1 MAAVVDIAT
10 LGLGVDATQVEAGA
24 AALDNLTVKAA
35 AAEEAARSFG
45 SGFDASSSSL
55 NKLVNDAN
63 RMDESIRNLG
73 AGFTGLRAFGDKPL
87 VPPVPNPIPPEL
99 PERVE
104 LTHRQMRVLA
114 YTALAGA
121 VLLSACSTTKE
132 LVVLLPGEDG
142 QVGAVAI
149 AEPQRTTLLDTPLGA
164 AKIDAR
170 GHVKKDTLSAADVK
184 RTFAEALAA
193 QPPKALSFSLYFL
206 QKSTEVTPDSRA
218 TLDALL
224 AEVAKRQAVE
234 VQITGHTDR
243 VGKVEDN
250 DRLSMQRAEAI
261 RDVLIKNGLH
271 ASFIR
276 AVGRGER
283 EPLIPTPDEQ
293 AEPRNRRVEVIV
305 R

>member
-1 MAAVVDIAT
+1 MPDT
-10 LGLGVDATQVEAGA
+10 ERSKEAE
-24 AALDNLTVKAA
+24 ALPQKQ
-35 AAEEAARSFG
+35 EKG
-45 SGFDASSSSL
+45 
-55 NKLVNDAN
+55 
-63 RMDESIRNLG
+63 
-73 AGFTGLRAFGDKPL
+73 
-87 VPPVPNPIPPEL
+87 
-99 PERVE
+99 
-104 LTHRQMRVLA
+104 RVLA
-114 YTALAGA
+114 YTALACA

-149 AEPQRTTLLDTPLGA
+149 TEPQRTTLLDTPLEA
-164 AKIDAR
+164 AKIDTKGR
-170 GHVKKDTLSAADVK
+170 VTKDTLSEADVK

-193 QPPKALSFSLYFL
+193 QPPKALSFTLYFVE
-206 QKSTEVTPDSRA
+206 KSTEIMPDSRA

-224 AEVAKRQAVE
+224 AEVAKREAVE

-250 DRLSMQRAEAI
+250 DRLSIERAEAI
-261 RDVLIKNGLH
+261 RAVLIKNGLR

-276 AVGRGER
+276 VVGRGER

-293 AEPRNRRVEVIV
+293 AEPRNRRVEVLV

>member
-1 MAAVVDIAT
+1 MPDT
-10 LGLGVDATQVEAGA
+10 ERPQDAQ
-24 AALDNLTVKAA
+24 ALPQKQ
-35 AAEEAARSFG
+35 EKG
-45 SGFDASSSSL
+45 
-55 NKLVNDAN
+55 
-63 RMDESIRNLG
+63 
-73 AGFTGLRAFGDKPL
+73 
-87 VPPVPNPIPPEL
+87 
-99 PERVE
+99 
-104 LTHRQMRVLA
+104 RVLA
-114 YTALAGA
+114 YIALAGA

-142 QVGAVAI
+142 QIGAVAI
-149 AEPQRTTLLDTPLGA
+149 AEPQRTTVLDTPLGA
-164 AKIDAR
+164 AKIDTKGR
-170 GHVKKDTLSAADVK
+170 VTKDTLSEADVK

-193 QPPKALSFSLYFL
+193 QPPKALSFTLYFE
-206 QKSTEVTPDSRA
+206 KNTEIMPDSRA

-250 DRLSMQRAEAI
+250 DRLSMERAETI

-271 ASFIR
+271 ANFIR
-276 AVGRGER
+276 VVGRGER

-293 AEPRNRRVEVIV
+293 VEPRNRRVEVIV

>member
-1 MAAVVDIAT
+1 MPDT
-10 LGLGVDATQVEAGA
+10 ERPKEAE
-24 AALDNLTVKAA
+24 ALPQKQ
-35 AAEEAARSFG
+35 EKR
-45 SGFDASSSSL
+45 
-55 NKLVNDAN
+55 
-63 RMDESIRNLG
+63 
-73 AGFTGLRAFGDKPL
+73 
-87 VPPVPNPIPPEL
+87 
-99 PERVE
+99 
-104 LTHRQMRVLA
+104 RVLA
-114 YTALAGA
+114 YMALAGA

-142 QVGAVAI
+142 QIGAVAI
-149 AEPQRTTLLDTPLGA
+149 ADQQRTTLLDTPLGA
-164 AKIDAR
+164 AKIDAKGR
-170 GHVKKDTLSAADVK
+170 VTKDTLSAEDVK

-193 QPPKALSFSLYFL
+193 QPPKTLSFILYFE
-206 QKSTEVTPDSRA
+206 KSTDIMPDSRA

-250 DRLSMQRAEAI
+250 DRLSIERAEAI
-261 RDVLIKNGLH
+261 REVLINNGLH

-276 AVGRGER
+276 TVGRGER

-293 AEPRNRRVEVIV
+293 AEPRNRRVEVLV

>member
-1 MAAVVDIAT
+1 MPDT
-10 LGLGVDATQVEAGA
+10 ERSKEAE
-24 AALDNLTVKAA
+24 V
-35 AAEEAARSFG
+35 
-45 SGFDASSSSL
+45 
-55 NKLVNDAN
+55 
-63 RMDESIRNLG
+63 
-73 AGFTGLRAFGDKPL
+73 
-87 VPPVPNPIPPEL
+87 L
-99 PERVE
+99 PQKQEKG
-104 LTHRQMRVLA
+104 RVLA
-114 YTALAGA
+114 YTVLACA

-142 QVGAVAI
+142 QIGAVAI
-149 AEPQRTTLLDTPLGA
+149 AEPQRTTVLDTPLGA
-164 AKIDAR
+164 AKIDTKGR
-170 GHVKKDTLSAADVK
+170 VTKDTLSEADVK

-193 QPPKALSFSLYFL
+193 QPPKALSFTLYFE
-206 QKSTEVTPDSRA
+206 KNTEIMPDSRA

-250 DRLSMQRAEAI
+250 DRLSMERAETI

-271 ASFIR
+271 TNFIR
-276 AVGRGER
+276 VVGRGER

-293 AEPRNRRVEVIV
+293 VEPRNRRVEVIV

>member
-1 MAAVVDIAT
+1 MPGTERPTPAVA
-10 LGLGVDATQVEAGA
+10 
-24 AALDNLTVKAA
+24 
-35 AAEEAARSFG
+35 
-45 SGFDASSSSL
+45 
-55 NKLVNDAN
+55 
-63 RMDESIRNLG
+63 
-73 AGFTGLRAFGDKPL
+73 P
-87 VPPVPNPIPPEL
+87 
-99 PERVE
+99 
-104 LTHRQMRVLA
+104 RQKQGKGRVLS
-114 YTALAGA
+114 YTALVCA

-149 AEPQRTTLLDTPLGA
+149 AEPQRTTILDTPLGA
-164 AKIDAR
+164 AKIDAKGR
-170 GHVKKDTLSAADVK
+170 VKKDTLSEEDVK

-193 QPPKALSFSLYFL
+193 QPPKALSFTLYFFD
-206 QKSTEVTPDSRA
+206 KSTDIVPDSRA
-218 TLDALL
+218 TLDALM

-250 DRLSMQRAEAI
+250 DRLSIERAEAV
-261 RDVLIKNGLH
+261 RNVLIKNGLH

-283 EPLIPTPDEQ
+283 EPLIPMPDEQ

>member
-1 MAAVVDIAT
+1 MPDT
-10 LGLGVDATQVEAGA
+10 ERSKEAE
-24 AALDNLTVKAA
+24 ALPQKQ
-35 AAEEAARSFG
+35 EKGR
-45 SGFDASSSSL
+45 
-55 NKLVNDAN
+55 
-63 RMDESIRNLG
+63 I
-73 AGFTGLRAFGDKPL
+73 
-87 VPPVPNPIPPEL
+87 
-99 PERVE
+99 
-104 LTHRQMRVLA
+104 LA
-114 YTALAGA
+114 YTALACA

-149 AEPQRTTLLDTPLGA
+149 AEPQRTTILDTPLGA
-164 AKIDAR
+164 AKIDTQGR
-170 GHVKKDTLSAADVK
+170 VSKDTLSEADVK

-193 QPPKALSFSLYFL
+193 QPPKALSFTLYFVE
-206 QKSTEVTPDSRA
+206 KSTEIMPDSRA

-250 DRLSMQRAEAI
+250 DRLSIERAEAI
-261 RDVLIKNGLH
+261 RAVLINNGLR

-276 AVGRGER
+276 VVGRGER

-293 AEPRNRRVEVIV
+293 AEPRNRRVEVLV

>member
-1 MAAVVDIAT
+1 MFGTERPTQA
-10 LGLGVDATQVEAGA
+10 GV
-24 AALDNLTVKAA
+24 
-35 AAEEAARSFG
+35 
-45 SGFDASSSSL
+45 
-55 NKLVNDAN
+55 
-63 RMDESIRNLG
+63 
-73 AGFTGLRAFGDKPL
+73 P
-87 VPPVPNPIPPEL
+87 
-99 PERVE
+99 
-104 LTHRQMRVLA
+104 RQKRGKGGVLS
-114 YTALAGA
+114 YTALAWA

-142 QVGAVAI
+142 QAGAVAI
-149 AEPQRTTLLDTPLGA
+149 TAPQRTTILDTPLEG
-164 AKIDAR
+164 AKIDTQGR
-170 GHVKKDTLSAADVK
+170 VTTDTLSEEDVK
-184 RTFAEALAA
+184 RTFAAALAA
-193 QPPKALSFSLYFL
+193 QPPKALSFTLYFVAN
-206 QKSTEVTPDSRA
+206 SNEMMPNSRV

-250 DRLSMQRAEAI
+250 DRLSIERAETI

>member
-1 MAAVVDIAT
+1 MPDTERPKKA
-10 LGLGVDATQVEAGA
+10 EA
-24 AALDNLTVKAA
+24 
-35 AAEEAARSFG
+35 
-45 SGFDASSSSL
+45 
-55 NKLVNDAN
+55 
-63 RMDESIRNLG
+63 
-73 AGFTGLRAFGDKPL
+73 
-87 VPPVPNPIPPEL
+87 L
-99 PERVE
+99 PQKQGKR
-104 LTHRQMRVLA
+104 RVLA

-142 QVGAVAI
+142 QVGAVTI
-149 AEPQRTTLLDTPLGA
+149 AEPQRTTILDTPLGA
-164 AKIDAR
+164 AKIDAKGR
-170 GHVKKDTLSAADVK
+170 VTKDTLSAEDVK

-193 QPPKALSFSLYFL
+193 QPPKTLSFILYFE
-206 QKSTEVTPDSRA
+206 KSTEIMPDSRA

-243 VGKVEDN
+243 VGKVGDN
-250 DRLSMQRAEAI
+250 DRLSIERAEAI
-261 RDVLIKNGLH
+261 RNVLIKNGLH

>member
-1 MAAVVDIAT
+1 MPDT
-10 LGLGVDATQVEAGA
+10 ERPKEAE
-24 AALDNLTVKAA
+24 ALPQKQGK
-35 AAEEAARSFG
+35 R
-45 SGFDASSSSL
+45 
-55 NKLVNDAN
+55 
-63 RMDESIRNLG
+63 
-73 AGFTGLRAFGDKPL
+73 
-87 VPPVPNPIPPEL
+87 
-99 PERVE
+99 
-104 LTHRQMRVLA
+104 RVLA

-164 AKIDAR
+164 AKIDAKGR
-170 GHVKKDTLSAADVK
+170 VTKDTLSAEDVK

-193 QPPKALSFSLYFL
+193 QPPKTLSFILYFE
-206 QKSTEVTPDSRA
+206 KSTDIMPDSRA

-243 VGKVEDN
+243 VGKMEDN
-250 DRLSMQRAEAI
+250 DRLSIERAEAI
-261 RDVLIKNGLH
+261 REVLINNGLH

-276 AVGRGER
+276 TVGRGER

>member
-1 MAAVVDIAT
+1 MPDT
-10 LGLGVDATQVEAGA
+10 ERP
-24 AALDNLTVKAA
+24 KAA
-35 AAEEAARSFG
+35 KALLQKQGKGRI
-45 SGFDASSSSL
+45 
-55 NKLVNDAN
+55 LV
-63 RMDESIRNLG
+63 
-73 AGFTGLRAFGDKPL
+73 
-87 VPPVPNPIPPEL
+87 
-99 PERVE
+99 
-104 LTHRQMRVLA
+104 
-114 YTALAGA
+114 YTVLAGA

-142 QVGAVAI
+142 RVGAVAI

-164 AKIDAR
+164 AKIDTKGR
-170 GHVKKDTLSAADVK
+170 VTKDTLSEDDVK

-193 QPPKALSFSLYFL
+193 RPPKTLSFILYFVE
-206 QKSTEVTPDSRA
+206 KRTEIMPDSRA

-250 DRLSMQRAEAI
+250 DRLSIERAEAI
-261 RDVLIKNGLH
+261 RAVLINNGLRV
-271 ASFIR
+271 SFIR

-293 AEPRNRRVEVIV
+293 VEPRNRRVEVLV

>member
-1 MAAVVDIAT
+1 MPGT
-10 LGLGVDATQVEAGA
+10 EKLTQA
-24 AALDNLTVKAA
+24 
-35 AAEEAARSFG
+35 
-45 SGFDASSSSL
+45 
-55 NKLVNDAN
+55 
-63 RMDESIRNLG
+63 I
-73 AGFTGLRAFGDKPL
+73 
-87 VPPVPNPIPPEL
+87 VP
-99 PERVE
+99 
-104 LTHRQMRVLA
+104 RQKQEKGRVLS
-114 YTALAGA
+114 YVALVWA

-142 QVGAVAI
+142 QVGAVAV
-149 AEPQRTTLLDTPLGA
+149 AAPQRTTILDTPLEA
-164 AKIDAR
+164 AKIDTQGR
-170 GHVKKDTLSAADVK
+170 VTQDTLSEEDVK

-193 QPPKALSFSLYFL
+193 RPPKALSFTLYFE
-206 QKSTEVTPDSRA
+206 KSTDIMPDSRA

-224 AEVAKRQAVE
+224 TEVAKRQAVE

-250 DRLSMQRAEAI
+250 DRLSMERAETI

-293 AEPRNRRVEVIV
+293 VEPRNRRVEVIV

>member
-1 MAAVVDIAT
+1 MPDT
-10 LGLGVDATQVEAGA
+10 ERSKEAE
-24 AALDNLTVKAA
+24 ALPQKQ
-35 AAEEAARSFG
+35 EKG
-45 SGFDASSSSL
+45 
-55 NKLVNDAN
+55 
-63 RMDESIRNLG
+63 
-73 AGFTGLRAFGDKPL
+73 
-87 VPPVPNPIPPEL
+87 
-99 PERVE
+99 
-104 LTHRQMRVLA
+104 RVLA
-114 YTALAGA
+114 YTVLACA

-142 QVGAVAI
+142 QIGAVAI
-149 AEPQRTTLLDTPLGA
+149 AEPQRTTVLDTPLGA
-164 AKIDAR
+164 AKIDTKGR
-170 GHVKKDTLSAADVK
+170 VTKDTLSEAEVK

-193 QPPKALSFSLYFL
+193 QPPKALSFTLYFE
-206 QKSTEVTPDSRA
+206 KNTEIMPDSRA

-250 DRLSMQRAEAI
+250 DRLSMERAETI

-271 ASFIR
+271 TNFIR
-276 AVGRGER
+276 VVGRGER

-293 AEPRNRRVEVIV
+293 VEPRNRRVEVIV

>member
-1 MAAVVDIAT
+1 MPDT
-10 LGLGVDATQVEAGA
+10 ERSKEAE
-24 AALDNLTVKAA
+24 ALPQKR
-35 AAEEAARSFG
+35 EKG
-45 SGFDASSSSL
+45 
-55 NKLVNDAN
+55 
-63 RMDESIRNLG
+63 
-73 AGFTGLRAFGDKPL
+73 
-87 VPPVPNPIPPEL
+87 
-99 PERVE
+99 
-104 LTHRQMRVLA
+104 RVLA
-114 YTALAGA
+114 YTALTCA
-121 VLLSACSTTKE
+121 VLLSACSSTKE

-149 AEPQRTTLLDTPLGA
+149 AEPQRTTILDTPLGA
-164 AKIDAR
+164 AKIDTQGR
-170 GHVKKDTLSAADVK
+170 VTKDTLSEADVK

-193 QPPKALSFSLYFL
+193 QPPKALSFTLYFVE
-206 QKSTEVTPDSRA
+206 KSTEIMPDSRA

-250 DRLSMQRAEAI
+250 DRLSIERAEAI
-261 RDVLIKNGLH
+261 RAVLINNGLR

-276 AVGRGER
+276 VVGRGER

-293 AEPRNRRVEVIV
+293 AEPRNRSVEVLV